1 MRCLRSS
8 RSVTRLLY
16 TFSCSMS
23 HTLYQLDFNS
33 ANLETTIEA
42 EWFLNFLSSCENGIF
57 QSRQN
62 YVLLLIC
69 DTIHNR
75 MTSQQCDTNLY
86 CTVVS
91 HACIHAPLVRSQA
104 KPKIVRSYR
113 QHGNVTEYGK
123 PLNPTLDLQVAL
135 FASSKN
141 TRCAASD
148 VNPFKIRFN
157 LQITKATVNE
167 TQWGHVI
174 NDVTDDVKW
183 TSAVNE
189 TQWLHVIT

>member
-1 MRCLRSS
+1 M
-8 RSVTRLLY
+8 RLLY
-16 TFSCSMS
+16 
-23 HTLYQLDFNS
+23 
-33 ANLETTIEA
+33 E
-42 EWFLNFLSSCENGIF
+42 
-57 QSRQN
+57 
-62 YVLLLIC
+62 
-69 DTIHNR
+69 
-75 MTSQQCDTNLY
+75 
-86 CTVVS
+86 
-91 HACIHAPLVRSQA
+91 
-104 KPKIVRSYR
+104 
-113 QHGNVTEYGK
+113 NVTEYGK

-148 VNPFKIRFN
+148 VNPIRIRCN

>member
-1 MRCLRSS
+1 M
-8 RSVTRLLY
+8 
-16 TFSCSMS
+16 
-23 HTLYQLDFNS
+23 
-33 ANLETTIEA
+33 EA
-42 EWFLNFLSSCENGIF
+42 IRG
-57 QSRQN
+57 
-62 YVLLLIC
+62 
-69 DTIHNR
+69 
-75 MTSQQCDTNLY
+75 
-86 CTVVS
+86 
-91 HACIHAPLVRSQA
+91 IHAPIVRPQA
-104 KPKIVRSYR
+104 KPKVVRSYR
-113 QHGNVTEYGK
+113 QHENVTEYGK

-157 LQITKATVNE
+157 LQITKATE
-167 TQWGHVI
+167 TQWGHII

>member
-1 MRCLRSS
+1 MTS
-8 RSVTRLLY
+8 Y
-16 TFSCSMS
+16 
-23 HTLYQLDFNS
+23 
-33 ANLETTIEA
+33 
-42 EWFLNFLSSCENGIF
+42 
-57 QSRQN
+57 
-62 YVLLLIC
+62 LLLIC

-148 VNPFKIRFN
+148 VNPFKIACCFRPMFCII
-157 LQITKATVNE
+157 LPVKRVYRTGSIESVCYVAMAIADEVLILAT
-167 TQWGHVI
+167 
-174 NDVTDDVKW
+174 
-183 TSAVNE
+183 
-189 TQWLHVIT
+189 